1 MRLNLVAVYTLNQ
14 TVHWFM
20 VGLFFPVMVLFLL
33 DKDLDN
39 LQVGTAIAMYSVALI
54 CLELP
59 TGGLSDSIGRKRVY
73 LISVSV
79 LSLSYAWIA
88 ISWSYATLLIG
99 IFGMGAARALSS
111 GTIDAW
117 FVDEFKRTEPKGDL
131 QKALARA
138 NTFIPLGLAT
148 GSLIGG
154 VLPMALGG
162 TLESMF
168 GVGVY
173 TANILVIEIM
183 LVAQFVMTSVLVI
196 EVANRAHSSTVVSGL
211 KRFPE
216 VISSALTYGVRNR
229 IVLVLMIASLALG
242 FGLMSIEV
250 FWQPQLKSILGDN
263 DASWVF
269 GVMAAG
275 YFLAASAGNALITPV
290 CERLGKDYPKILL
303 GLRLAMGAAL
313 VGFAFQGTVIGFAAF
328 FMLILLINGMSGS
341 PHATIFNSQVPS
353 ERRSTL
359 MSFESFIVQIGGG
372 VGSILFGFI
381 AETSSIKSA
390 WIVAGGILLVS
401 SSVYLILSTPKNR
414 EKLKADVRSDAC
426 KPVAEPVGP

>member
-1 MRLNLVAVYTLNQ
+1 
-14 TVHWFM
+14 M

-39 LQVGTAIAMYSVALI
+39 LQVGTAIAMYSLALV

-73 LISVSV
+73 LMSVSV
-79 LSLSYAWIA
+79 LFLSYAWIVA
-88 ISWSYATLLIG
+88 SWSYVTLLLG
-99 IFGMGAARALSS
+99 IFGMGVARALSS

-131 QKALARA
+131 QKALAKA
-138 NTFIPLGLAT
+138 NTYIPLGLAI
-148 GSLIGG
+148 GSLVGG
-154 VLPMALGG
+154 VLPMTLGG
-162 TLESMF
+162 SLEEMF
-168 GVGVY
+168 GVSIY

-183 LVAQFVMTSVLVI
+183 LVAQFVMTSVLVVEI
-196 EVANRAHSSTVVSGL
+196 ANRAHTASVLSGL

-216 VISSALTYGVRNR
+216 VLSSALTYGVRNR
-229 IVLVLMIASLALG
+229 IVMALMIASLALG

-250 FWQPQLKSILGDN
+250 FWQPQLKGLLGDGG
-263 DASWVF
+263 ASWVF

-275 YFLAASAGNALITPV
+275 YFLAASAGNVLITPL
-290 CERLGKDYPKILL
+290 CARLGRNYPKILL

-313 VGFAFQGTVIGFAAF
+313 IGFAFQGTVLGFAAF
-328 FMLILLINGMSGS
+328 FMLILLMNGMSGS

-372 VGSILFGFI
+372 LGSVLFGYI
-381 AETSSIKSA
+381 AETSSIRSA

-401 SSVYLILSTPKNR
+401 SSAYLILSTPKNMK
-414 EKLKADVRSDAC
+414 KLKADMCQDVASSTATRS
-426 KPVAEPVGP
+426 GS